1 MLGGTRLLVDTN
13 GVAGVPVRGN
23 GGVTRTNRFGKAVIT
38 DVNSYYRNQTSIDLD
53 NLPDDVETTQSVIQA
68 TLTEGAIGY
77 RRFDAIAGTKAMVT
91 ILMAD
96 RDAPP
101 FGATAKNSRGQ
112 DTGIVGEEGS
122 TYLSGMQPG
131 ETMTL
136 NWGGAVTT
144 AASPY
149 RTKSLHSDHN

>member
-1 MLGGTRLLVDTN
+1 
-13 GVAGVPVRGN
+13 
-23 GGVTRTNRFGKAVIT
+23 
-38 DVNSYYRNQTSIDLD
+38 
-53 NLPDDVETTQSVIQA
+53 
-68 TLTEGAIGY
+68 
-77 RRFDAIAGTKAMVT
+77 MVT

-136 NWGGAVTT
+136 NWGGQ
-144 AASPY
+144 
-149 RTKSLHSDHN
+149 